1 MCSLRSDVDRLA
13 FSVIWEIDQNANIV
27 SSKYAKTVIRSRNAF
42 TYMQAQELKE
52 SNDQGN
58 VAKSIRNLNMIA
70 QKLKQQRN

>member
-42 TYMQAQELKE
+42 TYMQAQELKD